1 MKDFFVT
8 IGVAIALYWY
18 AKRQEK
24 DVKQRLSGKKKR

>member
-8 IGVAIALYWY
+8 IDVAIALYWY

-24 DVKQRLSGKKKR
+24 DVKQRLLDKKER